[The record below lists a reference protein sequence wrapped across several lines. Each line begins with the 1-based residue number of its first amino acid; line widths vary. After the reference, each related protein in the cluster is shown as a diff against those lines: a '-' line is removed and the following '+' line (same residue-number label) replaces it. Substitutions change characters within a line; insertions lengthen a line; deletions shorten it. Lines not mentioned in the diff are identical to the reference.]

1 MNFSS
6 SVLMNDERAIYS
18 LRELYKTY
26 GYLQYKVNKFEEY
39 DLYAHNKSF
48 LVSDKVLTFTD
59 TNGKLM
65 ALKPDVT
72 LSIVKNVAP
81 EKGTVNKFYYN
92 ENVYRTT
99 TESNG
104 FKEIMQTGLEC
115 IGSVTAYDECE
126 VVMLAARSLETIS
139 EDYILDISHM
149 GLLEG
154 LLDSAELP
162 APVRASIWKL
172 MESKNVSGLAKLC
185 AEAGVKEDLVKKIC
199 LLAEIYLPLDKALA
213 VIAPMVEG
221 EGMQAAYDEL
231 MEIGKIMALY
241 GVSEKLYLDFS
252 VVNDQNYYDGIIFK
266 GFLNGI
272 PDSVLSGGRYDKL
285 LDKMGKKAN
294 AIGFAVYL
302 DRLERFGAEEKEYD
316 VDVML
321 IFGEGTEQSAIVAAV
336 KELTD
341 AGNSV
346 CAVREIDPSVRCLAI
361 AKLENGEVTLL

>member
-1 MNFSS
+1 MFSE
-6 SVLMNDERAIYS
+6 SVLRNDEKAIYS

-72 LSIVKNVAP
+72 LSIVKNIAP
-81 EKGTVNKFYYN
+81 EKDAVSKFYYN
-92 ENVYRTT
+92 EHVYRPT

-115 IGSVTAYDECE
+115 IGNVTMYDECE
-126 VVMLAARSLETIS
+126 VIMLAAHSLGTIS
-139 EDYILDISHM
+139 EDYILDLSHM
-149 GLLEG
+149 GFVEG
-154 LLDSAELP
+154 LFESAGLD
-162 APVRASIWKL
+162 ASLRKAIWKM
-172 MESKNVSGLAKLC
+172 MESKNVSGIEKLC
-185 AEAGVKEDLVKKIC
+185 AEANVDKALADTIC
-199 LLAEIYLPLDKALA
+199 LLTRTYLPLDKALA
-213 VIAPMVEG
+213 VVAPMVVG
-221 EGMQAAYDEL
+221 EQMQRVYDEL
-231 MEIGKIMALY
+231 SEISKVMAVY

-272 PDSVLSGGRYDKL
+272 PDSVLSGGRYDRL
-285 LDKMGKKAN
+285 LAKMGKKAN

-302 DRLERFGAEEKEYD
+302 DRLERFGAEDRDYD

-321 IFGEGTEQSAIVAAV
+321 LYDEGAKQETIVSAV
-336 KELTD
+336 KTLTD
-341 AGNSV
+341 GGNTV
-346 CAVREIDPSVRCLAI
+346 LAVREIDPSVRCRAI
-361 AKLENGEVTLL
+361 AKLENGEAKLL

>member
-1 MNFSS
+1 MFSQ
-6 SVLMNDERAIYS
+6 SVLRNDEKAIYS

-26 GYLQYKVNKFEEY
+26 GYMQYKVNKFEEY

-81 EKGTVNKFYYN
+81 EINTVSKFYYN
-92 ENVYRTT
+92 ENVYRPT

-115 IGSVTAYDECE
+115 IGRVTAYDECE
-126 VVMLAARSLETIS
+126 VIMLAARSLETIS
-139 EDYILDISHM
+139 EDYILDLSHM
-149 GLLEG
+149 GLVEG
-154 LLDSAELP
+154 LFESARLEAGLRK
-162 APVRASIWKL
+162 AIWGM
-172 MESKNVSGLAKLC
+172 MESKNVSGIQRLC
-185 AEAGVKEDLVKKIC
+185 AEANIDQTLADTVS
-199 LLAEIYLPLDKALA
+199 LLTRTYLPLDKALA
-213 VIAPMVEG
+213 VIAPIISG
-221 EGMQAAYDEL
+221 EQMQAAYDEL
-231 MEIGKIMALY
+231 KQINDVMALY
-241 GVSEKLYLDFS
+241 GMTEKLYLDFS

-285 LDKMGKKAN
+285 LAKMGKRAS

-302 DRLERFGAEEKEYD
+302 DRLERFGPESRAYD

-321 IFGEGTEQSAIVAAV
+321 LYDESADQKTIVSAV
-336 KELTD
+336 KSLTD
-341 AGNSV
+341 SGNTV
-346 CAVREIDPSVRCLAI
+346 LALREIDPSIRCRAI
-361 AKLENGEVTLL
+361 AKLEDGEAKLL